1 MNAGIRTEIEKG
13 LLQDESMYERKV
25 EIVMKY
31 IYTFSEVNY
40 GRIEIEANC
49 QPDQDEIINQILEGN
64 ADYYSTVFTDFD
76 LIETARST
84 PKKVRT
90 SER

>member
-1 MNAGIRTEIEKG
+1 
-13 LLQDESMYERKV
+13 
-25 EIVMKY
+25 MKY

-40 GRIEIEANC
+40 GRIEIEAKC
-49 QPDQDEIINQILEGN
+49 QPDQDEIINQILEGK

-84 PKKVRT
+84 PKRVRA